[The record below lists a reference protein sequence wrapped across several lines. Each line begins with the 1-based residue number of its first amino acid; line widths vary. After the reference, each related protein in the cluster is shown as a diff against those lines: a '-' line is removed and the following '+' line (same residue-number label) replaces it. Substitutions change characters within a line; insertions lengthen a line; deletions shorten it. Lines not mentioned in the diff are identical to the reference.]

1 MQIKPFKALF
11 AKTNLLG
18 SATEFCENAKIS
30 FQKNLE
36 SGLFEHH
43 EADCFFVYQID
54 NGLNKHIGLVGLNHV
69 NDFLE
74 GRIKKHEDTLS
85 DRELEQKEVFLRL
98 KAILKPILVTHAPV
112 PVLTTWLNQYAHA
125 HIPLLSAQFTK
136 GTSVHRF
143 WAVSQ
148 ADDIAL
154 LQSIFAQ
161 HITETYIADGHHRTT
176 TTALLH
182 LDPEFR
188 TSGLDL
194 SQLFCAWFASDQ
206 LKILDYNRVVE
217 GVKKIGQAKLMALL
231 SKNFVIDILEKP
243 QKPQQKHELVMC
255 LGKDWYTL
263 RWHDF
268 VLELAPNGYDT
279 LDTDLLNRLVIN
291 KIFEIIDV
299 RNDTRITYVDG
310 GKGLDGLKKVV
321 RHHRTDRVGFAFF
334 PVAFEDL
341 TRMADAG
348 ENLPPKS
355 TYFEPRMKS
364 GLLVRSLEKLEPN
377 TTTR

>member
-1 MQIKPFKALF
+1 MQIKPLKALF
-11 AKTNLLG
+11 ARTSLIG
-18 SATEFCENAKIS
+18 SATDFCEKAKIS
-30 FQKNLE
+30 YQENLE
-36 SGLFEHH
+36 SGLFDQVET
-43 EADCFFVYQID
+43 DSFFVYQID
-54 NGLNKHIGLVGLNHV
+54 NGLSKKIGLVGLNHV
-69 NDFLE
+69 DDFLK

-85 DRELEQKEVFLRL
+85 ERELEQKEVFLRL

-112 PVLTTWLNQYAHA
+112 PVLTNWLNHYAHA
-125 HIPLLSAQFTK
+125 HIPLLSAHFSK
-136 GTSVHRF
+136 GAAVHRF

-148 ADDIAL
+148 AEDIAF
-154 LQSIFAQ
+154 LQSVFAQ
-161 HITETYIADGHHRTT
+161 NITETYIADGHHRTT

-182 LDPEFR
+182 LDPTFR
-188 TSGLDL
+188 SSGLDL

-206 LKILDYNRVVE
+206 LDILDYNRVVE

-231 SKNFVIDILEKP
+231 SKIFEIDVLEKP
-243 QKPQQKHELVMC
+243 RKPAKKHELVMS
-255 LGKDWYTL
+255 LGKDWYAL
-263 RWHDF
+263 RWHKF
-268 VLELAPNGYDT
+268 VLEEAPKGSET

-291 KIFEIIDV
+291 KIFDIVDV

-334 PVAFEDL
+334 PVTFEDL

-364 GLLVRSLEKLEPN
+364 GLLVRSLLHTE
-377 TTTR
+377 TTSK